1 MRLLL
6 ITNLYPPQELGG
18 YGRCMAD
25 FAWGLQQRGH
35 TLQVISSDAPYL
47 GPSRAGP
54 SEEPVDRR
62 LRLKGSFQ
70 DGVHQLQEPG
80 ARAEMDAHN
89 HALLKFWL
97 SQEAW
102 DGILLG
108 NLDLLGAELLAPL
121 LASGLP
127 VLHHIGFV
135 TPPYPPEQ
143 MPSKSSRYKVLVAS
157 AAVRQC
163 LKDAGMAVEGA
174 AVIYPGARVDLFGE
188 AKLGRPI
195 PPAPNGTDGRPLR
208 VCFAGLQ
215 MVSKGPHT
223 LLEALLHLKQKGIA
237 SHIMIAGAAFQT
249 DYAQGLRKFCDH
261 HQLHGQV
268 DFLPQ
273 LKREQLARFFQLNHV
288 CVFPS
293 LHPEAFGIVGAEAM
307 ASGLALV
314 STGVGGAS
322 EVFEDGIS
330 GLQYPAGNSMVLAER
345 LERLARDP
353 ELLRRL
359 QRAGEQRVR
368 SQFSVNASVHQLEA
382 LFSLERHEV

>member
-47 GPSRAGP
+47 GPCSAGP
-54 SEEPVDRR
+54 NSEPVDRR
-62 LRLKGSFQ
+62 LQLKGSFEG
-70 DGVHQLQEPG
+70 GVHQLQEPK
-80 ARAEMDAHN
+80 ARASVDALN
-89 HALLKFWL
+89 RSLITQWL
-97 SQEAW
+97 SQESW

-108 NLDLLGAELLAPL
+108 NLDLLGTELLTPL

-127 VLHHIGFV
+127 LLHHIGFV

-143 MPSKSSRYKVLVAS
+143 MPPKSSSYRVLAAS
-157 AAVRQC
+157 AAVRNC
-163 LKDAGMAVEGA
+163 LKEAGMAVDDA

-188 AKLGRPI
+188 SRLGRPL
-195 PPAPNGTDGRPLR
+195 PPSPNGTAGRPLR

-215 MVSKGPHT
+215 MASKGPHT
-223 LLEALLHLKQKGIA
+223 LLEALLQLKQKGVGI
-237 SHIMIAGAAFQT
+237 HVMLAGGTFQV
-249 DYAQGLRKFCDH
+249 DYAKQLRQFCTKY
-261 HQLHGQV
+261 QLDGQV

-273 LKREQLARFFQLNHV
+273 LNRAQLARFFQLNHC

-293 LHPEAFGIVGAEAM
+293 LHPEAFGIVAAEAM

-322 EVFEDGIS
+322 EVFEDEIS
-330 GLQYPAGNSMVLAER
+330 GLLYAAGSSADLAEK
-345 LERLARDP
+345 LERLAYD
-353 ELLRRL
+353 EALLLRL
-359 QRAGEQRVR
+359 QRAGEHRVR
-368 SQFSVNASVHQLEA
+368 QQFSVDASVRQLEA
-382 LFSLERHEV
+382 LLRQ